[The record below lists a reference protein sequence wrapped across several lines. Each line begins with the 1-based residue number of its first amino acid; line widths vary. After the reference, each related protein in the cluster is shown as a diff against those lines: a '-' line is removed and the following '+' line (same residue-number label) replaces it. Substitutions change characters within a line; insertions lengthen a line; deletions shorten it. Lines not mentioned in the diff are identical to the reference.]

1 MAPLANITALY
12 NPVVAANSS
21 SDASTAST
29 VTSTLTQLCASSTG
43 CSDELIR
50 SYLSSF
56 YSSCSAE
63 LIDPNAYSKDVREI
77 YDFLYVV
84 NPFKGA
90 VCSKNGGTQRYCVLE
105 IAASAVANASS
116 PVVSGGLNSTTE
128 AGASNSTASNSTG
141 IVATFK
147 NFAVTQDLFRPQVA
161 LAAANL
167 VIVQTANTAN
177 TLTRRFLSRFTP
189 RAEGDSSADSTIITP
204 NTTTYLT
211 TGIAYLFLQPNMS
224 SSLLCTTCTKSILAS
239 YVAWESQVPY
249 ALGLASSPILG
260 KQAALWNS
268 VVSTCGSNFTD
279 SIAAQAGVKSA
290 NSTGAGSLG
299 TSAASSTFSASTGLV
314 GIVGAMAVGVAALL

>member
-1 MAPLANITALY
+1 MAPLANITSLY
-12 NPVVAANSS
+12 NPVVAAGDSS
-21 SDASTAST
+21 SNGSTAST

-43 CSDELIR
+43 CSDSLIR
-50 SYLSSF
+50 SYLSTF
-56 YSSCSAE
+56 YSACSAE
-63 LIDPNAYSKDVREI
+63 LTDPNAYSKDVREI

-90 VCSKNGGTQRYCVLE
+90 VCSKNSGTQRYCVLE
-105 IAASAVANASS
+105 IAANAVANSS
-116 PVVSGGLNSTTE
+116 VPAPVSVGVNSTVD
-128 AGASNSTASNSTG
+128 GANSTTG

-177 TLTRRFLSRFTP
+177 TLTRRFLSRFTA
-189 RAEGDSSADSTIITP
+189 RAENDDDQSTIITP

-239 YVAWESQVPY
+239 YVAWETQVPY
-249 ALGLASSPILG
+249 ALGLSSSPILG
-260 KQAALWNS
+260 KQGALWNS
-268 VVSTCGSNFTD
+268 VSSTCGTNFTD
-279 SIAAQAGVKSA
+279 SITAQAGVQT
-290 NSTGAGSLG
+290 NSTGGNGSG
-299 TSAASSTFSASTGLV
+299 ISAASSTFSASTGLV
-314 GIVGAMAVGVAALL
+314 GVVGAMVVGLAALL